1 MLHNWKR
8 LTLGIICAGLAAGM
22 LGGCGNAA
30 KTASEE
36 TTSADT
42 QSQENTQQDAAHLNV
57 AMFWVSTSLDPA
69 DGYDGWVLSRIG
81 AGETLVKLDENA
93 EAVPC
98 LAESWEQ
105 TDDYTWVFQIR
116 EGVTFSNGNPVDAQ
130 ACMNAIQRA
139 FDLNSRSSEYFQ
151 LDSMEADG
159 QTLTIHTTQPTGA
172 IVNNL
177 CEPLFTI
184 VDTSVDEQMMDTA
197 PVCTGPYVI
206 DTFLPETEVTLVC
219 NDDYWDGTPG
229 LDSISVFSVPDSDS
243 RVLAMQSGEADLTI
257 TIDNS
262 NLALFADESQY
273 NVYETI
279 GPRTNVVYYNNA
291 RPLLDEK
298 EFRQAISMAVDKDTY
313 AELIGCAPATGLY
326 STALVCGQ
334 QVEDIYPYDP
344 QQAGEILDSLGYLDT
359 DGDGQREAD
368 GKNIQL
374 QYYIAADHGSADST
388 IIAQAVQSDLIK
400 VGINVQLIQTE
411 NMSDVRASGNYDF
424 CSANDSTA
432 PTADPEIFLVQHY
445 LTGGS
450 SNYQNYSNP
459 EVDQL
464 IEALASTFDPDQ
476 RQQQAGDISR
486 KILEDAGSLYIG
498 YIYGN
503 TVTSSRVSGAV
514 QFPIDYYIITKDI
527 TIK

>member
-1 MLHNWKR
+1 
-8 LTLGIICAGLAAGM
+8 
-22 LGGCGNAA
+22 
-30 KTASEE
+30 
-36 TTSADT
+36 
-42 QSQENTQQDAAHLNV
+42 
-57 AMFWVSTSLDPA
+57 
-69 DGYDGWVLSRIG
+69 
-81 AGETLVKLDENA
+81 
-93 EAVPC
+93 
-98 LAESWEQ
+98 
-105 TDDYTWVFQIR
+105 
-116 EGVTFSNGNPVDAQ
+116 
-130 ACMNAIQRA
+130 
-139 FDLNSRSSEYFQ
+139 
-151 LDSMEADG
+151 
-159 QTLTIHTTQPTGA
+159 
-172 IVNNL
+172 
-177 CEPLFTI
+177 
-184 VDTSVDEQMMDTA
+184 
-197 PVCTGPYVI
+197 
-206 DTFLPETEVTLVC
+206 
-219 NDDYWDGTPG
+219 
-229 LDSISVFSVPDSDS
+229 
-243 RVLAMQSGEADLTI
+243 
-257 TIDNS
+257 
-262 NLALFADESQY
+262 
-273 NVYETI
+273 
-279 GPRTNVVYYNNA
+279 
-291 RPLLDEK
+291 
-298 EFRQAISMAVDKDTY
+298 MAVDKDTY

-326 STALVCGQ
+326 STALACGQ
-334 QVEDIYPYDP
+334 QVEDVYPYDP